1 MIDLHCHLFPG
12 IDDGPRELDESIEL
26 AKLAVENGITHAV
39 VTPHITPG
47 RYDNDLFSITTAY
60 QAFKQVLNEHEI
72 DLKIGMA
79 AEVRLGPE
87 IFILFEEERLPFLG
101 IFEGRKVLLLEFPH
115 DHIPPGSDKMV
126 KWLFDHNIVPMIAHP
141 ERNVDILRKLSKLK
155 NFVDAGCLLQITAS
169 SLVGNIGP
177 EPQNCAK
184 MMLEKGWVTI
194 LASDAHNL
202 HERLPEIEPGRAV
215 VEEIIGKEESWK
227 MVNDI
232 PFEIASNHFS

>member
-39 VTPHITPG
+39 VTSHITPG
-47 RYDNDLFSITTAY
+47 LYDNDLFSINTAY
-60 QAFKQVLNEHEI
+60 QSFKQVLSEHKI

-87 IFILFEEERLPFLG
+87 IFTLFDEERLPFLG
-101 IFEGRKVLLLEFPH
+101 EFEGRKVLLLEFPH
-115 DHIPPGSDKMV
+115 DCIPPGSDKMI
-126 KWLFDHNIVPMIAHP
+126 KWLFDHNIIPMIAHP
-141 ERNVDILRKLSKLK
+141 ERNRDIHRKISKLK
-155 NFVDAGCLLQITAS
+155 KFVDAGCLLQITAS
-169 SLVGNIGP
+169 SLVGNFGP
-177 EPQNCAK
+177 ESQKCAK
-184 MMLEKGWVTI
+184 TMLEKGWVTI

-215 VEEIIGKEESWK
+215 VEEILSKEESWK

>member
-12 IDDGPRELDESIEL
+12 IDDGPSELDESIEL

-47 RYDNDLFSITTAY
+47 RYDNDIFIIRNAY
-60 QAFKQVLNEHEI
+60 QAFKQVLLENDI
-72 DLKIGMA
+72 NLNIGMA

-141 ERNVDILRKLSKLK
+141 ERNGDVLRKLSKLK

-177 EPQNCAK
+177 EPQKCAK

>member
-47 RYDNDLFSITTAY
+47 RYDNDLFSINTAY
-60 QAFKQVLNEHEI
+60 QAFKQVLLENDI
-72 DLKIGMA
+72 NLNIGMA

-87 IFILFEEERLPFLG
+87 IFILFEEERLPYLG
-101 IFEGRKVLLLEFPH
+101 KYEGRKVLLLEFPH

-141 ERNVDILRKLSKLK
+141 ERNTDILRKISKLK

-169 SLVGNIGP
+169 SLVGNFGP
-177 EPQNCAK
+177 EPQKCAK
-184 MMLEKGWVTI
+184 TMLEKGWVKI

-202 HERLPEIEPGRAV
+202 HKRLPEIEPGRAV

-232 PFEIASNHFS
+232 PFEIASNHF

>member
-12 IDDGPRELDESIEL
+12 IDDGPSELDESIEL

-47 RYDNDLFSITTAY
+47 RYDNDLFSINTAY
-60 QAFKQVLNEHEI
+60 QAFKQVLSEHEI

-87 IFILFEEERLPFLG
+87 IFILFEEERLPYLG
-101 IFEGRKVLLLEFPH
+101 EFEGRKVLLLEFPH

-169 SLVGNIGP
+169 SLAGNIGP

-194 LASDAHNL
+194 LASDAHDL

>member
-12 IDDGPRELDESIEL
+12 IDDGPSELDESIEL

-47 RYDNDLFSITTAY
+47 RYDNDLFSINTAY

-87 IFILFEEERLPFLG
+87 IFILFEEERLPYLG
-101 IFEGRKVLLLEFPH
+101 KFEGRKVLLLEFPH

-194 LASDAHNL
+194 LASDAHDL